1 MVIEFESLKENKKEQ
16 EEFIRKG
23 FERIK
28 EYYTLPSDK
37 RGKETKLSLP
47 PLSIP
52 PHEMLLKRA
61 AKIIELG
68 LNSNRE
74 LNELYRDF
82 DRFDYILIGI
92 GTEILLKAI
101 LLKEEPNFI
110 INHKKFNDHKT
121 PNFHECK
128 NKLIN
133 ILRCKLSSTH
143 LERVEDVLEL
153 IQIKRNNLAHL
164 SFHRMSDYR
173 EDYQAANVLRFLFL
187 YFFKVE
193 SSRIV
198 QILDKVK
205 EKAKV
210 TSGIDYEPVE
220 FEGYI

>member
-1 MVIEFESLKENKKEQ
+1 MVIEFESLKEDKKEQ

-37 RGKETKLSLP
+37 RGTETKLSLP

-52 PHEMLLKRA
+52 PHEILLKRST
-61 AKIIELG
+61 KIIELG
-68 LNSNRE
+68 LYSHRE

-82 DRFDYILIGI
+82 DYFDYILIGV

-101 LLKEEPNFI
+101 LLKEEPDFL
-110 INHKKFNDHKT
+110 INYKKFDKQKT
-121 PNFHECK
+121 PPFDKCK
-128 NKLIN
+128 DKLIN
-133 ILRCKLSSTH
+133 LLRCKLSSTH
-143 LERVEDVLEL
+143 LERVEDILEL

-164 SFHRMSDYR
+164 SFHRMSDYK
-173 EDYQAANVLRFLFL
+173 EDYQVANVLRFLFL
-187 YFFKVE
+187 YFFKAE

-198 QILDKVK
+198 EKLDKVK
-205 EKAKV
+205 KKTKV

-220 FEGYI
+220 FEGYT